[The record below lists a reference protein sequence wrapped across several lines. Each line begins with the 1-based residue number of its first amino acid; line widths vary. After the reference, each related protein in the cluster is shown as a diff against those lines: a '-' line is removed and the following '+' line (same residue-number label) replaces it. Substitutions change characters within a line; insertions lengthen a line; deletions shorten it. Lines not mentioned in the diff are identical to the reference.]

1 MDRREMLKGAAAAMT
16 GLAVVNNQLV
26 ATGGPFQIGS
36 KPTDFDFSTMDATVW
51 AREFVARFGGDEEL
65 MRAWFANSIMAGYD
79 EANRRRDKAYD
90 PVAVLEAM
98 RERGFI
104 VEVGNANAAKNPWL
118 ASILGQHGPE
128 FCTNWLPDFRSAVL
142 WLHKQAAAA
151 DAEFAAMWPVPAEVK
166 QDG

>member
-1 MDRREMLKGAAAAMT
+1 MDRREMLKGAAIPVFSAGVGWT
-16 GLAVVNNQLV
+16 AVFV
-26 ATGGPFQIGS
+26 PDP
-36 KPTDFDFSTMDATVW
+36 KP
-51 AREFVARFGGDEEL
+51 
-65 MRAWFANSIMAGYD
+65 
-79 EANRRRDKAYD
+79 YD

-104 VEVGNANAAKNPWL
+104 VEVGNANAAKKPWL

-142 WLHKQAAAA
+142 WLHKQAAAV
-151 DAEFAAMWPVPAEVK
+151 DAEFARLWPVPAEVK